1 MPDHERWNGELELNM
16 VWILANQNVRV
27 WATTISDI
35 SQLRSVLLH
44 LLLLGL
50 ETTLLLLETNP
61 LSLYSHLA
69 RAD

>member
-1 MPDHERWNGELELNM
+1 
-16 VWILANQNVRV
+16 
-27 WATTISDI
+27 
-35 SQLRSVLLH
+35 